1 MNDAKKKHEKHVE
14 PAHPPAASP
23 AAAPKAGVIP
33 WPPVIYVLGIAA
45 SLVLD
50 ALYPLPWFGSPMSD
64 ILVAVGWLALLA
76 MAALFFTAFRAMAR
90 AKTPVNPNAQPEH
103 LVTEGPFGIT
113 RNPIYLAD
121 TLLLIGVGLVSG
133 ITWFLPLAVIAAFI
147 TQRWRSTRRSGG
159 WPTSSA
165 SATATMPSASGA
177 GSRLFRYPG
186 LAGRSGV
193 DAKLRQPL
201 DAGLLGVVELGQRL
215 FQIAALLP
223 EILALLLD
231 ALDH

>member
-1 MNDAKKKHEKHVE
+1 MSDAKKHHEKH
-14 PAHPPAASP
+14 PAHPPAPPP

-45 SLVLD
+45 SIVLH

-64 ILVAVGWLALLA
+64 ILVPVGWLALLA

-133 ITWFLPLAVIAAFI
+133 IAWFLLLALIAAFI
-147 TQRWRSTRRSGG
+147 TKKMAIEREERWLADKFGKRYRDYAKRVRR
-159 WPTSSA
+159 W
-165 SATATMPSASGA
+165 
-177 GSRLFRYPG
+177 
-186 LAGRSGV
+186 
-193 DAKLRQPL
+193 
-201 DAGLLGVVELGQRL
+201 
-215 FQIAALLP
+215 I
-223 EILALLLD
+223 
-231 ALDH
+231 